1 MPLLQMIDA
10 KRSNVGEMI
19 TLQSLKG
26 IIRSRTSSMTT
37 SSRQTLPDAQY
48 GTGFDIMVQ
57 GSTSYRNFIFPQL
70 ARLLAPLLD
79 SRDRISVLEIG
90 PGPKSVLGSLPDYQR
105 RKIRN
110 YEAFEPNRLFSE
122 SLEAWFSVD
131 AKAQSR
137 FPCLEDPP
145 TIHRLP
151 FDPQRS
157 TCNGSSSD
165 MHDGDRGYDV
175 ILFCHSMYGM
185 PSKRDVIEQTL
196 QLLRET
202 RDGVLAV
209 FHRGGSLHLNG
220 LVCHQTA
227 SFPTGVFR
235 VADEDQVLDE
245 FASFIAGFMMHD
257 EKVHELVKVKWRE
270 VCRDLGFQEKGCPGR
285 LSFSSPE
292 VMVAFTQHATK
303 LSKLTTQLP
312 TSREGRKVK
321 SREASLHRP
330 AAICRPTEIDHIQ
343 QCVRWALEHRA
354 GLTVIGGGH
363 SGHCIWDNIISIDMG
378 AFSGV
383 YIHSTEEGGVSTDV
397 DCDTLVVAEVGCIT
411 GDVITKAMAAGV
423 TVPLGSRP
431 SVGAGLW
438 LQGGIGHL
446 ARMHGLTC
454 DAIVGAVM
462 VSVESG
468 EVLCVGYVPSRYQ
481 PAAYVRPENENDILW
496 ALKGAGT
503 NFGIVV
509 SVILRAYPAPV
520 YLVRNWAVPLSGGV
534 GAQHKLSSFDTDVA
548 SKLSR
553 DCSADIYLYWDD
565 SQLHLGVTMIASAT
579 TTRVSARCP
588 FAAATSSILGVE
600 EDSIKIVDGVG
611 LFETDMYVSR
621 MHGGHS
627 GGKTSSFKR
636 CLFLK
641 DIGDR
646 EVAERL
652 VAAVEG
658 RPSSLCYLH
667 LLQGGGAIS
676 DIEADVSAFGCR
688 DWDFA
693 CVITGVWPRDQDG
706 AEVARAAVEW
716 VYSVAEQLLPISKG
730 VYSADLGPD
739 PRDAVLAHRAFSV
752 NRQRLAQLK
761 TRLDPRN
768 VLAYACPLPK
778 APLGPKLILLITG
791 QSCVGK
797 DHCADV
803 WVSMFAKRSLTPR
816 AVSISEAI
824 KREYAAA
831 TGADTD
837 RLLSERAYKEQHR
850 TALTAYFLDRVQREP
865 QLPEDQFLQ
874 VVNEA
879 ADVGVLLI
887 TGMRDKAPVAA
898 FSHLVPNSRLIEVYV
913 HASAGKRRL
922 RKGCHLDD
930 SDGVSHEM
938 STPIESSSKALSH
951 QPCLIFDNEMPGNG
965 AVNMF
970 FEDRLLPLVHEDL
983 VRLADMVRPTPDFPR
998 QNIIFRHVLGISQQ
1012 PGGLALCTSLL
1023 QSHFTGDWSTVTAI
1037 ASCEVG
1043 GIVFASSLSLQVNI
1057 PLMLIREAGKLP
1069 PPTFSTVKSQSHVS
1083 SLISSKPNQK
1093 RVEIERSAVPKNG
1106 SVVVVDDTLATG
1118 ETLCAVLQALKAA
1131 GIAVENIK
1139 VLVVAEFP
1147 THRGRELLCRRGF
1160 AGVNV
1165 RSLLSFDGA

>member
-1 MPLLQMIDA
+1 MVDVEH
-10 KRSNVGEMI
+10 SNAGKMA
-19 TLQSLKG
+19 TLQNLKG
-26 IIRSRTSSMTT
+26 ILQSRAGSVTT
-37 SSRQTLPDAQY
+37 SSRQTMSDAQY
-48 GTGFDIMVQ
+48 STGFDILVQ
-57 GSTSYRNFIFPQL
+57 GSTTYQKFIFPQL
-70 ARLLAPLLD
+70 TRLLAALLD
-79 SRDRISVLEIG
+79 SRDRISVLEVG
-90 PGPKSVLGSLPDYQR
+90 PGPKSVLGGLPDYQK
-105 RKIRN
+105 RKIRR
-110 YEAFEPNRLFSE
+110 YEAFEPNRLFAE
-122 SLEAWFSVD
+122 SLEAWLSVD
-131 AKAQSR
+131 AKTQSR
-137 FPCLEDPP
+137 FPCLEDSPI
-145 TIHRLP
+145 IHRLP
-151 FDPQRS
+151 FDPQHS
-157 TCNGSSSD
+157 TCNGSNGD

-185 PSKRDVIEQTL
+185 PSKKDVIEQTL
-196 QLLRET
+196 KLLSQT

-209 FHRGGSLHLNG
+209 FHRGGSLHLVD

-227 SFPTGVFR
+227 SLPTGVVR
-235 VADEDQVLDE
+235 VADEDQVLDK

-257 EKVHELVKVKWRE
+257 EEVHKLVQVEWRK
-270 VCRDLGFQEKGCPGR
+270 VCRDLGFQEKGHPGC
-285 LSFSSPE
+285 LSFSSPD
-292 VMVAFTQHATK
+292 VMVAFTRHATK

-312 TSREGRKVK
+312 ILREDRKIK
-321 SREASLHRP
+321 NREASLHRP

-343 QCVRWALEHRA
+343 QCVRWALEHGA
-354 GLTVIGGGH
+354 GLTIIGGGH
-363 SGHCIWDNIISIDMG
+363 SGHCIWDNVVSIDMG
-378 AFSGV
+378 AFCRV
-383 YIHSTEEGGVSTDV
+383 YIHSTEEEGVPTDV
-397 DCDTLVVAEVGCIT
+397 DCDTLVVAKAGCTT
-411 GDVITKAMAAGV
+411 GDVITKAMAAGL

-454 DAIVGAVM
+454 DAIVGAVV
-462 VSVESG
+462 VSVDSG

-481 PAAYVRPENENDILW
+481 PATSVRPKNETDILW

-503 NFGIVV
+503 NFGIVI
-509 SVILRAYPAPV
+509 SVTFRAHPAPM

-534 GAQHKLSSFDTDVA
+534 EAQRRLSSFDTEVA

-553 DCSADIYLYWDD
+553 ECSADAYLYWEDGR
-565 SQLHLGVTMIASAT
+565 LRFGVTMVRST
-579 TTRVSARCP
+579 TTPISVQCP
-588 FAAATSSILGVE
+588 LSTIMCSILGAE
-600 EDSIKIVDGVG
+600 EDSAEFVDGVG

-621 MHGGHS
+621 MHGGHG

-641 DIGDR
+641 DIGGR
-646 EVAERL
+646 KVAERL

-676 DIEADVSAFGCR
+676 DIAADASAFGCR

-716 VYSVAEQLLPISKG
+716 VYSVAEHLLPISKG

-739 PRDAVLAHRAFSV
+739 PRDAVLAHRAFGV
-752 NRQRLAQLK
+752 NRQRRAQLK

-768 VLAYACPLPK
+768 VLAFACPHPK

-797 DHCADV
+797 DYCANV
-803 WVSMFAKRSLTPR
+803 WVSMFAKRTLTPR

-831 TGADTD
+831 TGADTG

-850 TALTAYFLDRVQREP
+850 TALTAYFLDRVQHEP
-865 QLPEDQFLQ
+865 QLPEEQFLQ

-913 HASAGKRRL
+913 HASAEKRRL

-930 SDGVSHEM
+930 SDDARHEL
-938 STPIESSSKALSH
+938 STPIESSSKALGH
-951 QPCLIFDNEMPGNG
+951 QPCLIFDNEMPGNE

-970 FEDRLLPLVHEDL
+970 FEDHLLPLVHED
-983 VRLADMVRPTPDFPR
+983 VMRLADMVRSTPDFPR
-998 QNIIFRHVLGISQQ
+998 QNIVFRHVLGISQQ

-1023 QSHFTGDWSTVTAI
+1023 QRHFTGDWSTVAAI

-1043 GIVFASSLSLQVNI
+1043 GIVFASPLSLRANL

-1069 PPTFSTVKSQSHVS
+1069 PPTFSAVKSQSHVS
-1083 SLISSKPNQK
+1083 SLICSEPTQK

-1106 SVVVVDDTLATG
+1106 SIVVVDDTLATG
-1118 ETLCAVLQALKAA
+1118 ETLCAVLQALKVA
-1131 GIAVENIK
+1131 GVAVENVS

-1147 THRGRELLCRRGF
+1147 IHRGRELLCKRGF